1 MNVEL
6 LEKARARIPGIPVLV
21 NLVSLRYRQLLDGKN
36 FRPLVKPLP
45 DEDRLD
51 IVLREIAEGKLTA
64 GFAMDGD
71 SAPDP
76 SL

>member
-21 NLVSLRYRQLLDGKN
+21 NLVSQRYRQLLDTKN
-36 FRPLVKPLP
+36 RPLVKPEP

-51 IVLREIAEGKLTA
+51 TVLREIAEGKLTA
-64 GFAMDGD
+64 GFALDD
-71 SAPDP
+71 EAAPAEQ
-76 SL
+76 L